1 MYANHGALV
10 KHQHEMTGINSR
22 LDGLQAALLSAKLP
36 YVEAWTSAR
45 QRVATTYDSELA
57 GVPGLSIPAVRSGAT
72 NVYHL
77 YVVRTAARDQLKE
90 HLARGGVESAIHYP
104 RALPFLPAYDH
115 LGHSPDD
122 FPTAARLP
130 NEVLSLPMYP
140 ELTDDMIHH
149 VVNLVREVDHSPR
162 RGA

>member
-57 GVPGLSIPAVRSGAT
+57 GVPGLSIPAVRSGGT